1 MLVQLK
7 GNQPRLLAR
16 LREHV
21 RRRPA
26 SDEHHSATL
35 GRRNRIEQRR
45 VRVWSLAP
53 GSGHAPWHD
62 HFQCLV
68 EVVRSTEI
76 FDPASKTF
84 IPRAEAPALYLCT
97 TRASAEHF
105 AHAVRGHWAIENQ
118 LHHVLDTALAEDAC
132 RIRRNPGVFAALR
145 HLALNLLRS
154 NGEDNIAQALYRNA
168 LCLDRIL
175 SYAGILEK

>member
-7 GNQPRLLAR
+7 ANQPGLLAR
-16 LREHV
+16 MREHI

-26 SDEHHSATL
+26 GDTHYSATL

-45 VRVWSLAP
+45 VRVWLLNP

-68 EVVRSTEI
+68 EVTRSTEI
-76 FDPASKTF
+76 FDPARKAF
-84 IPRAEAPALYLCT
+84 APRAEAPALYLCT
-97 TRASAEHF
+97 TRASADDF
-105 AHAVRGHWAIENQ
+105 ALAIRGHWRIENQ

-145 HLALNLLRS
+145 HLALNLLRA
-154 NGEDNIAQALYRNA
+154 NGAVHSAQAPYRKA
-168 LCLDRIL
+168 LGLKRIL
-175 SYAGILEK
+175 GYAGVREK